1 MGNTWRYCGCFDFEI
16 DMALT
21 NDEKATI
28 LHAFKA
34 IANARLQL
42 FDFKEYKDY
51 EDEVI
56 GELSTDLKL
65 ALLTKG
71 E

>member
-1 MGNTWRYCGCFDFEI
+1 
-16 DMALT
+16 MAIS
-21 NDEKATI
+21 NEEKKTI

-51 EDEVI
+51 EDIVI
-56 GELSTDLKL
+56 GELSADLKL
-65 ALLTKG
+65 VILMGG
-71 E
+71 EK